1 MPSQSSVGGK
11 LIGRVLIPKVKV
23 LLKSICDQI
32 IFVNEFGHHFKHY
45 GQFNIACF
53 PNSEVQRF
61 VISDRSW
68 LRWRLNLA
76 LAWIFCWK
84 NNRDLR
90 DDEHC
95 RLSLSATN
103 ITTLVLYYDE
113 YFCQNLILLF
123 NETKSRLCKSRVN
136 RFYYELCMYV
146 EWWWYFSFF
155 LLWCTSY

>member
-61 VISDRSW
+61 VISEE
-68 LRWRLNLA
+68 LAEMATKFGINLN
-76 LAWIFCWK
+76 
-84 NNRDLR
+84 
-90 DDEHC
+90 
-95 RLSLSATN
+95 
-103 ITTLVLYYDE
+103 
-113 YFCQNLILLF
+113 ILL
-123 NETKSRLCKSRVN
+123 EEQSGPA
-136 RFYYELCMYV
+136 
-146 EWWWYFSFF
+146 
-155 LLWCTSY
+155 